1 MIADIADVLSYSFN
15 QRALLAAAMI
25 GFLNGF
31 FGAYIV
37 LRKASLFAG
46 ALSHTLFP
54 GIALAALIS
63 GINPLSALIGSVFT
77 ALVVGVG
84 AQRVSRQT
92 RIDINTVLAI
102 FWTTASAGGLLLLK
116 SLNQY
121 VNIEHYLFGDILSV
135 SNFDIWFILIVGY
148 LAASIVILLQRKI
161 IIMAFSTDGATA
173 QGIDVR
179 TLDYLMA
186 GVLVIVMITSLQA
199 VGTILTL
206 GLLVAPSAIIS
217 LFVNSPRRMLWGGG
231 VLGAL
236 LSSVCIFLSNI
247 FNIQTGAL
255 IVLLLGGV
263 FLGAAL
269 FKAAFTLRDHTKKC
283 DAVVE

>member
-1 MIADIADVLSYSFN
+1 MIADIIDVLSYSFN

-31 FGAYIV
+31 FGCYIV

-63 GINPLSALIGSVFT
+63 GINPLSALLGSILT

-84 AQRVSRQT
+84 AQRVARLT
-92 RIDINTVLAI
+92 RVDINTVLAI
-102 FWTTASAGGLLLLK
+102 LWTTAFAGGLLLLK

-148 LAASIVILLQRKI
+148 LASSIIILLQRKI
-161 IIMAFSTDGATA
+161 LIMAFSIDGATA

-179 TLDYLMA
+179 RLDYLMA
-186 GVLVIVMITSLQA
+186 GVLVLVMITSLQA

-217 LFVNSPRRMLWGGG
+217 LFVTSPRHMLWGGG
-231 VLGAL
+231 ALGAVL
-236 LSSVCIFLSNI
+236 ASTCIFLSNI
-247 FNIQTGAL
+247 LNVQTGAL

-263 FLGAAL
+263 FLVATL
-269 FKAAFTLRDHTKKC
+269 FKTIFTLRDHTKQC
-283 DAVVE
+283 ER